1 MVACEDWISFSHR
14 IAKLKDADERELAY
28 MAHYVADVTHWNG
41 GMTWNEA
48 VDYLIADIQ
57 GRAKRSC
64 WAGNDEKMI
73 NQYKSL
79 YI

>member
-1 MVACEDWISFSHR
+1 MVEPEDWISFSHR
-14 IAKLKDADERELAY
+14 VAKIKDEDEREIAY

-41 GMTWNEA
+41 DMTWNEA
-48 VDYLIADIQ
+48 VDNIIADIQ

-64 WAGNDEKMI
+64 WAGDDEKLI